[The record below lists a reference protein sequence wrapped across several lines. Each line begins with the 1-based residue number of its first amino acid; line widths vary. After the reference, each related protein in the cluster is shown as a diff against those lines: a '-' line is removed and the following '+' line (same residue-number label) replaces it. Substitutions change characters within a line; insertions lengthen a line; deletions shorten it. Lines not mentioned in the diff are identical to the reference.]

1 MKTLF
6 QIILRYALSAVGVLL
21 LLIGVNIAA
30 LVSYTVTVT
39 QNQRSPMEYHIRDL
53 TQALIQTNTG
63 WFLPEDAMQDLQENY
78 VWAMLLNPEG
88 QVVWSDRLPD
98 ALNHRY
104 SPAQVAAFTRWY
116 LADYP
121 VYAYQKGDFLFV
133 LANPKGSRWK
143 YPVEMDFHT
152 LNDLLRKFPVWI
164 TCNLLLAI
172 LLILLSSIRFFR
184 SIQRIAGGLSD
195 LADEQSVSL
204 PEKGVFSSLCH
215 DLNVTSVHLR
225 HKQELLSRR
234 DRMRTEWIAG
244 VSHDVRTPLTMI
256 LGTAAQLETD
266 PNSTPEHTQK
276 ARTIRIQGERL
287 RRLIEDLNL
296 VSKLTY
302 EAQPL
307 RKEALSLPAL
317 LRQLVTEL
325 LNQEPTLALSLRI
338 SHACEGTALEAD
350 PALLERAIRNL
361 IANSMQHTP
370 KGTEIEI
377 RLETNGTCFTL
388 SVCDTGGGYPQA
400 VLDALN
406 RPLEKELPTHGLGL
420 SIVRQIIQLHGG
432 TAAFCNTKEGAQC
445 VLTLPLSSGGN

>member
-1 MKTLF
+1 MKTLL
-6 QIILRYALSAVGVLL
+6 QIIVRYALSAVGVLL
-21 LLIGVNIAA
+21 LLIGVNVAA
-30 LVSYTVTVT
+30 LVSYTITVT
-39 QNQRSPMEYHIRDL
+39 QSQRTPMEYHIRDL
-53 TQALIQTNTG
+53 THALVQTSAG
-63 WFLPEDAMQDLQENY
+63 WTLPESALQDMQENY
-78 VWAMLLNPEG
+78 AWAMLLDPEG

-98 ALNHRY
+98 TLNHRY
-104 SPAQVAAFTRWY
+104 SPAQVASFTRWY

-121 VYAYQKGDFLFV
+121 VYAYQKGDCLLV

-152 LNDLLRKFPVWI
+152 LNDLLRKFPVWVA
-164 TCNLLLAI
+164 CNLLLAI

-184 SIQRIAGGLSD
+184 SIRRIAGGLSD
-195 LADEQSVSL
+195 LAEEQSVFL

-215 DLNVTSVHLR
+215 DLNMTSVHLR
-225 HKQELLSRR
+225 HKQELLNRR

-244 VSHDVRTPLTMI
+244 VSHDVRTPLTII
-256 LGTAAQLETD
+256 LGTAAQLEAD
-266 PNSTPEHTQK
+266 PNSTPAYTQK

-296 VSKLTY
+296 ASKLTY

-307 RKEALSLPAL
+307 RREVLSLSAL
-317 LRQLVTEL
+317 LRQLVTEF
-325 LNQEPTLALSLRI
+325 LNQQPTLALSLEI

-370 KGTEIEI
+370 AGTEIEI
-377 RLETNGTCFTL
+377 RLETNGSCFML
-388 SVCDTGGGYPQA
+388 SICDTGGGYPQE
-400 VLDALN
+400 VLNALN

-420 SIVRQIIQLHGG
+420 AIVRQIIELHGG
-432 TAAFCNTKEGAQC
+432 TAAFCNTKEGAKC
-445 VLTLPLSSGGN
+445 VLTLPLSSEGK